1 MKQLT
6 SLFLVTFI
14 LLLSLLFSGCYRF
27 NLSSIPSHIKSFNI
41 NLLENKT
48 TKPSLNIEV
57 KSIVT
62 DSIRQR
68 SSLIL
73 TTNRAHSSLNLV
85 LNSYDNS
92 ENNLSGNQIT
102 SREIKISAQVAFI
115 DNIKQDTLFYEENLI
130 GYSVYSIV
138 NGETE
143 SDGRQQAVEN
153 LAQLIV
159 ENTIL
164 GW

>member
-1 MKQLT
+1 MIQYKSLT
-6 SLFLVTFI
+6 QI
-14 LLLSLLFSGCYRF
+14 LLLVSILLFSCYRF

-48 TKPSLNIEV
+48 TKPSLNLEV

-62 DSIRQR
+62 DSMRQR
-68 SSLIL
+68 SSLLL
-73 TTNRAHSSLNLV
+73 TTTRAHSSLNLI
-85 LNSYDNS
+85 LTSYSNTED
-92 ENNLSGNQIT
+92 NLSGNQIT
-102 SREIKISAQVAFI
+102 SRQIKISAEVAFI
-115 DNIKQDTLFYEENLI
+115 DNTKQDTLFYEKNLI
-130 GYSVYSIV
+130 GYSIYSIV

-143 SDGRQQAVEN
+143 SDGRKKAVEN
-153 LAQLIV
+153 LAQLVV